1 MVEVGLINDELGD
14 RMTDQPQHMIP
25 AGDQQVALPKGVS
38 TSQWRLEKYRWQNP
52 RIRSLIGC
60 IKMLESVMESNYAIL
75 HCSPARLHEV
85 WRQVRQVAQMIRSD
99 LGALLDYPSVV
110 PELERARFSVLQS
123 LEMLDQTTLQEL
135 EKFPE
140 DVPAD
145 RRIEVRKVLCVS
157 LGKLHAF
164 LQDTFGEILAADPR
178 SSQDSDYFLSRRFP
192 RDIEEAEWLFASV
205 AELEVYCRELENV
218 RYERL
223 TRVVSAMRREDSLA
237 ASRTWEELKEF
248 LAELTDNLAPR
259 LNEILALRGIRFDEM
274 EILDDYALQ
283 IPTKSRLVVEL
294 AETGRRAIEVVKKA
308 LGESEAQKEQNLR
321 DLMELHAVMS
331 RRVTSLLSAID
342 RSLQDLWVFVPIWL
356 QNIERRRALILNREP
371 DAPRPLDIGT
381 RE

>member
-1 MVEVGLINDELGD
+1 MS
-14 RMTDQPQHMIP
+14 DQPQHLIP
-25 AGDQQVALPKGVS
+25 GDDQQVALPPGVS

-75 HCSPARLHEV
+75 HCSPARLHEI

-99 LGALLDYPSVV
+99 LGALLDYPSVI

-223 TRVVSAMRREDSLA
+223 TQVVSAMRREDSLA
-237 ASRTWEELKEF
+237 ASQTWEELKEF

-274 EILDDYALQ
+274 EILDEYALE

-371 DAPRPLDIGT
+371 DAPRALDIGT
-381 RE
+381 RG